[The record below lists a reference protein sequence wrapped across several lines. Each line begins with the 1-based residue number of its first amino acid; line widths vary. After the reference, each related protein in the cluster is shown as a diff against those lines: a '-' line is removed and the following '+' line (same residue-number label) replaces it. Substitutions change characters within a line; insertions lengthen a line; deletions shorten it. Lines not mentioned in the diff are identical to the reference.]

1 MNRQAAGQVVSHRQ
15 SHGLTTSTKPPET
28 DFTHDSEL
36 WSETPR

>member
-1 MNRQAAGQVVSHRQ
+1 MNRQAAGQVVSHWQ

-28 DFTHDSEL
+28 DLTHDSGL